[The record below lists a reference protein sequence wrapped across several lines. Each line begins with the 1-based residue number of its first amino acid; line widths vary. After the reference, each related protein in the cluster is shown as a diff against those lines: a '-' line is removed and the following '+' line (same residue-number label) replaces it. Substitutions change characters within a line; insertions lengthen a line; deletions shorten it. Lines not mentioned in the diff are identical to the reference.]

1 VFLRPLPVA
10 MLALRA
16 VLLTALGS
24 TLVAFALVIGP
35 QGFYQE
41 KLRPRRRDVLEDL
54 IQEVP
59 DVLATLRLRLL

>member
-1 VFLRPLPVA
+1 
-10 MLALRA
+10 M
-16 VLLTALGS
+16 
-24 TLVAFALVIGP
+24 LVAFALAIGP

-41 KLRPRRRDVLEDL
+41 ELRPWRRDVLEDL